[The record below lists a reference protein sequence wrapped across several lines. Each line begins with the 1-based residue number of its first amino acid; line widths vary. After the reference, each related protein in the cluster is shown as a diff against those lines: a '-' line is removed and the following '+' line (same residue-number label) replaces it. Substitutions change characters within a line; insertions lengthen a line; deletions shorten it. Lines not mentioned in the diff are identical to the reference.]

1 MNIRRDKYLLSDNKE
16 LLDIEAVYKMLS
28 ESYWASI
35 RTKKTIEKSI
45 ENSLCFGIYIDEKQV
60 GFTRVVTDGATFS
73 WICDV
78 IINQAYRGEGL
89 GKWMMSHVV
98 VHDKIKNTRQLLA
111 TKDAHGL
118 YEKYGFLPKECMV
131 RKKD

>member
-1 MNIRRDKYLLSDNKE
+1 M
-16 LLDIEAVYKMLS
+16 
-28 ESYWASI
+28 
-35 RTKKTIEKSI
+35 
-45 ENSLCFGIYIDEKQV
+45 
-60 GFTRVVTDGATFS
+60 VTDGATFS

-78 IINQAYRGEGL
+78 IIDKAYRGEGL

-131 RKKD
+131 RKHD